1 MIPVPAS
8 RLFRF
13 VSLRYL
19 KSFLILLGGLSLAVV
34 LIDYLQNAHRLPV
47 GANLRL
53 LYAFYT
59 WETMLTLLYPLSI
72 LLAMAWTMVIFIR
85 QNIFVALYSFGYS
98 RTQLFRPFFL
108 TALGI
113 YLLFLGLQNTDFAY
127 SRNRGAAI
135 LHPDRFGAK
144 VENLFFKY
152 NGDFVFVRQLD
163 PVKKV
168 LKDVTLFHL
177 KGKKI
182 LSTLHT
188 PRAVYRGDRW
198 VAEEVTLRKKR
209 FDERGEPV
217 GFTEMK
223 KRHYAMLEGYQ
234 PKVVK
239 LIYEGRSLR
248 ISDALGA
255 WKLLAA
261 QGLDSSKIRAS
272 LFNLIVMPLFALALM
287 PLLFFHVRP
296 YRRFLSMER
305 FWGMTLGVSLLVW
318 AFLFAMYRLGMNG
331 VVDPILGQLLPV
343 GALILYAL
351 YDTRRQIRMDRFRPS
366 RQIRGK

>member
-1 MIPVPAS
+1 MIPVRAN

-34 LIDYLQNAHRLPV
+34 LIDYLQNAHRLPAA
-47 GANLRL
+47 ANQRL
-53 LYAFYT
+53 LYVFYT

-85 QNIFVALYSFGYS
+85 QNIFAALYSFGYS
-98 RTQLFRPFFL
+98 RIQVFRPFFFS
-108 TALGI
+108 ALGI

-127 SRNRGAAI
+127 SRNHGAAI
-135 LHPDRFGAK
+135 VHPNLFGTK

-152 NGDFVFVRQLD
+152 AGDFVFVRQLD
-163 PVKKV
+163 PIRKV
-168 LKDVTLFHL
+168 LKEVTIFHL
-177 KGKKI
+177 HDGKI
-182 LSTLHT
+182 VSTLRTSKAHF
-188 PRAVYRGDRW
+188 RDNRW
-198 VAEEVTLRKKR
+198 IAEEVTLRKKR
-209 FDERGEPV
+209 FNKRGEAV
-217 GFTEMK
+217 GFKETK
-223 KRHYAMLEGYQ
+223 KRRYAMLEGYR

-248 ISDALGA
+248 IGDAWAA
-255 WKLLAA
+255 WRLLAS

-272 LFNLIVMPLFALALM
+272 LFNVTVMPLFALALM
-287 PLLFFHVRP
+287 PLLFFHTRP

-305 FWGMTLGVSLLVW
+305 FWVKALGASLLVW

-331 VVDPILGQLLPV
+331 AIDPFFGQVLPV
-343 GALILYAL
+343 GALLFYAL
-351 YDTRRQIRMDRFRPS
+351 YDVRKQVRRDRFPPS
-366 RQIRGK
+366 RQIPAK